1 MRFLCLPGAYG
12 SAKNFG
18 VQLGPF
24 AKHME
29 DRGLATFAFTQGEH
43 EVDPPAGW
51 ENYFGSRPLYR
62 FINAAEGGGEE
73 DAFEVV
79 RRVRHIPRGL
89 SPEATLRLFSK
100 AGQRRRPAADD
111 YDWAPLRGALD
122 RLLRIVEEDPEI
134 DGLIGYSEGA
144 MMAACVC
151 AEENK
156 RWEEE
161 GIPRRIKFAI
171 FFAGT
176 PPLVREGD
184 GFEAKLADEH
194 GTVIGIPTFH
204 VFGSNDPLVYSSVA
218 LYNCCDPDAAQLY
231 DHGLG
236 HLVPRDADNVEQL
249 GDTLSDVITRINNE
263 AESDVSVKSSP
274 SSSKEDENDDANASA
289 AAAAAAEVYNT
300 SSSSSAES
308 STAASTTASGSSAV
322 SSAASSAG
330 SATAESDLDSRSSH
344 GLEAEVVDGI
354 AKIHLK

>member
-29 DRGLATFAFTQGEH
+29 QRGLASFAYTQGAH
-43 EVDPPAGW
+43 EVDPPLGW

-62 FINAAEGGGEE
+62 FVDAAEG

-89 SPEATLRLFSK
+89 SPEATLRLFK
-100 AGQRRRPAADD
+100 PDRPIEV
-111 YDWAPLRGALD
+111 DWTTFREALD
-122 RLLRIVEEDPEI
+122 RLFKTIDEDPEI

-144 MMAACVC
+144 MMAASIC
-151 AEENK
+151 AEENR
-156 RWEEE
+156 RWEES
-161 GIPRRIKFAI
+161 GTPRRIKAVNLPLLSRQLAI

-176 PPLVREGD
+176 PPLVAEGD
-184 GFEAKLADEH
+184 GFTAKLADEN
-194 GTVIGIPTFH
+194 GTSINIPTFH

-218 LYNCCDPDAAQLY
+218 LYNACDQDAAQLY

-249 GDTLSDVITRINNE
+249 GDTLADVITRINK
-263 AESDVSVKSSP
+263 ATSS
-274 SSSKEDENDDANASA
+274 AASTTTA
-289 AAAAAAEVYNT
+289 AAAASASASPV
-300 SSSSSAES
+300 SSGIESPLTEFTEYSDSAS
-308 STAASTTASGSSAV
+308 TGSTAAD
-322 SSAASSAG
+322 
-330 SATAESDLDSRSSH
+330 SDLESRSSH
-344 GLEAEVVDGI
+344 SPESDT
-354 AKIHLK
+354 K

>member
-43 EVDPPAGW
+43 EVEPPLGW

-62 FINAAEGGGEE
+62 FLDAAEG

-89 SPEATLRLFSK
+89 TPEATLRLFQPDGGRQS
-100 AGQRRRPAADD
+100 ADF
-111 YDWAPLRGALD
+111 DWTTFRAALD
-122 RLLRIVEEDPEI
+122 RLLKAIDDDPEI

-144 MMAACVC
+144 MMAACIC

-156 RWEEE
+156 RWEEM
-161 GIPRRIKFAI
+161 GVPRRIKFAI

-176 PPLVREGD
+176 PPLVREGS
-184 GFEAKLADEH
+184 GFAAKLADEH
-194 GTVIGIPTFH
+194 GTVIKIPTFH

-263 AESDVSVKSSP
+263 QEDAAKS
-274 SSSKEDENDDANASA
+274 KDGVDAV
-289 AAAAAAEVYNT
+289 AAAAAETTPISKFADEYIT

-308 STAASTTASGSSAV
+308 SAASGS
-322 SSAASSAG
+322 
-330 SATAESDLDSRSSH
+330 TAESDLDSRSSH
-344 GLEAEVVDGI
+344 GLESEAEGI

>member
-29 DRGLATFAFTQGEH
+29 DRGLATFAFTQGTH
-43 EVDPPAGW
+43 EVEPPLGW

-62 FINAAEGGGEE
+62 FIESAAGAG

-89 SPEATLRLFSK
+89 SPEATLRLFK
-100 AGQRRRPAADD
+100 PPRPVSF
-111 YDWAPLRGALD
+111 DWRTFREALD
-122 RLLRIVEEDPEI
+122 GIFQTIEKDPEI

-144 MMAACVC
+144 MMAASIC
-151 AEENK
+151 AEENR
-156 RWEEE
+156 RWEER
-161 GIPRRIKFAI
+161 GVPRRIKFAI

-176 PPLVREGD
+176 PPLVAEGD
-184 GFEAKLADEH
+184 GFVARLADEH
-194 GTVIGIPTFH
+194 GTSISIPTFH

-218 LYNCCDPDAAQLY
+218 LYNTCDQDQAQLY

-249 GDTLSDVITRINNE
+249 GDVLADVITKIN
-263 AESDVSVKSSP
+263 
-274 SSSKEDENDDANASA
+274 KETEKEKALA
-289 AAAAAAEVYNT
+289 AAVAAAVSEAGSDT
-300 SSSSSAES
+300 DPSADEY
-308 STAASTTASGSSAV
+308 SAIGP
-322 SSAASSAG
+322 SSAASDES
-330 SATAESDLDSRSSH
+330 SDLDSRSSR
-344 GLEAEVVDGI
+344 GVGSEGI
-354 AKIHLK
+354 AKV

>member
-29 DRGLATFAFTQGEH
+29 DRGLATFTFTQGVH
-43 EVDPPAGW
+43 EVEPPLGW

-62 FINAAEGGGEE
+62 FLEAAGGTG

-89 SPEATLRLFSK
+89 SPEATLRLFK
-100 AGQRRRPAADD
+100 PPRPIEF
-111 YDWAPLRGALD
+111 DWSTFREALNH
-122 RLLRIVEEDPEI
+122 IFETIESDPEI

-144 MMAACVC
+144 MMAASIC
-151 AEENK
+151 AEENR
-156 RWEEE
+156 RWEEK

-176 PPLVREGD
+176 PPLVAEGD
-184 GFEAKLADEH
+184 GFVARLADEH
-194 GTVIGIPTFH
+194 GTSISIPTFH

-218 LYNCCDPDAAQLY
+218 LYNACDQDLAQLY

-249 GDTLSDVITRINNE
+249 GDVLADVITRINK
-263 AESDVSVKSSP
+263 ESEKDKD
-274 SSSKEDENDDANASA
+274 KATSA
-289 AAAAAAEVYNT
+289 TAVTNAAEIESV
-300 SSSSSAES
+300 SASDTEP
-308 STAASTTASGSSAV
+308 SADGYSATGP
-322 SSAASSAG
+322 SSAASSDE
-330 SATAESDLDSRSSH
+330 SSDLDSRSSQ
-344 GLEAEVVDGI
+344 GVGSEGI
-354 AKIHLK
+354 AKV

>member
-29 DRGLATFAFTQGEH
+29 DRGLATFAFTQGAH
-43 EVDPPAGW
+43 EVEPPLGW

-62 FINAAEGGGEE
+62 FIDTVEG

-89 SPEATLRLFSK
+89 SPEATLRLFK
-100 AGQRRRPAADD
+100 PDKPIEFNWQTFRD
-111 YDWAPLRGALD
+111 ALD
-122 RLLRIVEEDPEI
+122 RVFKTIDDDPEI

-144 MMAACVC
+144 MMAASIC
-151 AEENK
+151 AEENR
-156 RWEEE
+156 RWEET

-171 FFAGT
+171 FFAGS
-176 PPLVREGD
+176 PPLVADGD
-184 GFEAKLADEH
+184 GFIAKLADEH
-194 GTVIGIPTFH
+194 GTAIDIPTFH

-218 LYNCCDPDAAQLY
+218 LYNACSQELAQLY

-249 GDTLSDVITRINNE
+249 GDTLSDVITRINK
-263 AESDVSVKSSP
+263 AQDAGRDDKVSGSGTPSP
-274 SSSKEDENDDANASA
+274 
-289 AAAAAAEVYNT
+289 AAEF
-300 SSSSSAES
+300 
-308 STAASTTASGSSAV
+308 AADEYTTGSSADG
-322 SSAASSAG
+322 STASSTG
-330 SATAESDLDSRSSH
+330 SPAESDLESRSSL
-344 GLEAEVVDGI
+344 GTESEGI
-354 AKIHLK
+354 IKIQVA

>member
-43 EVDPPAGW
+43 EVEPPLGW

-62 FINAAEGGGEE
+62 FIDAAEG

-89 SPEATLRLFSK
+89 TPEATLRLFTPK
-100 AGQRRRPAADD
+100 KPAEF
-111 YDWAPLRGALD
+111 DWQTFRDALN
-122 RLLRIVEEDPEI
+122 RLHKTIEDDPEI

-144 MMAACVC
+144 MMAACIC
-151 AEENK
+151 AEENRK
-156 RWEEE
+156 WEEM

-171 FFAGT
+171 FFAGS
-176 PPLVREGD
+176 PPLVTEGD
-184 GFEAKLADEH
+184 GFVAKLADEH
-194 GTVIGIPTFH
+194 GTTINIPTFH
-204 VFGSNDPLVYSSVA
+204 VFGSNDPLVYSSIA
-218 LYNCCDPDAAQLY
+218 LYNTCGQDLAQLY

-249 GDTLSDVITRINNE
+249 GDTLSDVITKINKE
-263 AESDVSVKSSP
+263 TAAE
-274 SSSKEDENDDANASA
+274 A
-289 AAAAAAEVYNT
+289 AAATATAAADAAAVGDASIARGSGSQTPVSEFADEYIAT
-300 SSSSSAES
+300 SSSA
-308 STAASTTASGSSAV
+308 TSGSSA
-322 SSAASSAG
+322 G
-330 SATAESDLDSRSSH
+330 STTGSTAESDLDSRSSH
-344 GLEAEVVDGI
+344 DAASEGV
-354 AKIHLK
+354 AKIKVVSV

>member
-29 DRGLATFAFTQGEH
+29 DRGLATFAFTQGAH
-43 EVDPPAGW
+43 EVEPPLGW

-62 FINAAEGGGEE
+62 FIDAAEG

-89 SPEATLRLFSK
+89 SPEATLRLFK
-100 AGQRRRPAADD
+100 PDRPVDV
-111 YDWAPLRGALD
+111 DWTTFRDALSGILKTIED
-122 RLLRIVEEDPEI
+122 DPEI

-144 MMAACVC
+144 MMAASIC
-151 AEENK
+151 AEEHR
-156 RWEEE
+156 RWEEK
-161 GIPRRIKFAI
+161 GTPRRIKFAI

-176 PPLVREGD
+176 PPLVAEGD
-184 GFEAKLADEH
+184 GFIAKLADEY
-194 GTVIGIPTFH
+194 GTTIDIPTFH

-218 LYNCCDPDAAQLY
+218 LYNACNPDLAQLY

-249 GDTLSDVITRINNE
+249 GDTLSDVITKINKVQE
-263 AESDVSVKSSP
+263 
-274 SSSKEDENDDANASA
+274 KEA
-289 AAAAAAEVYNT
+289 AAAVARGRSEEGNSENSDDKVLRDSSRPGTESDFTTEEFTIESSAPT
-300 SSSSSAES
+300 SSASS
-308 STAASTTASGSSAV
+308 SGSST
-322 SSAASSAG
+322 G
-330 SATAESDLDSRSSH
+330 STAETSDLESRSSH
-344 GLEAEVVDGI
+344 GNGPEEVK
-354 AKIHLK
+354 KI